1 MKKHLAFLLV
11 FCTTLVFSQSAVKAD
26 FDFELQNKG
35 SFSSW
40 YSFGSAEYL
49 VSADSIQTYNGK
61 YSAALSYQG
70 TNYDYKAIGYTL
82 PQNYAGKTITVSAY
96 IKTENVKNGYAGIW
110 IRIDPN
116 IAIDN
121 MSNSGVKGTTG
132 WKKYELTLELSPE
145 NTTQIALGGLLVG
158 SGKMWI
164 DQLRVSIDGVD
175 VTQAR
180 VFEKQKLPADD
191 DHAFDSGSGIQTVPT
206 NETTLAR
213 LEKLGLIWGFLKY
226 YHPNCAAG
234 NYQMDYELLRILPKV
249 LQAQDSA
256 EFNTCLSNWVR
267 SFGTIETSKKTKLHD
282 SKIKIQTDFSW
293 FTSSDFSPE
302 LIALLQQIESAKR
315 PQKHY
320 YIDFYPEVR
329 NPQFTNEK
337 AYDEMLYPDAGFRL
351 VSLFRYWN
359 MIEYFF
365 PYKYAIDK
373 NWRLVL
379 KAFLPKFLNA
389 KNEMEYTIAVL
400 QLITH
405 IQDTHAT
412 LLNKS
417 EVLNTYFGSR
427 YAVAKVTF
435 AENQAVVADFHN
447 RELGAKSGLKRGDV
461 ITKINEKP
469 IEILVKELLP
479 VTPASN
485 LPTKLRDIATNLLRT
500 NETKIHLEIL
510 RKGKLERIEVSTFS
524 PTEIDIYGRRREI
537 DSCFKWIDTD
547 VAYLNNGSLKRAY
560 VPKIWEEIR
569 KSKALI
575 IDARNYPN
583 DFPLEVLSRYLLPKK
598 TAFAMFTN
606 TSLQQPGTFIFTK
619 PMFTGIR
626 NRNYYKGKVIV
637 LVNEQTQSSAEFH
650 AMSYQAHQN
659 ALIVGTTTAAADGNV
674 SNLVLPGGIYSSFTG
689 IGVYYPDGRETQR
702 IGIVPD
708 VDVKP
713 TVQDIEAGRDTI
725 LEKAIEI
732 AKNR

>member
-11 FCTTLVFSQSAVKAD
+11 FCTTLVFSQSDVKAD

-40 YSFGSAEYL
+40 YSFGSTDYL

-121 MSNSGVKGTTG
+121 MSNAGIKGTTD
-132 WKKYELTLELSPE
+132 WKKHELTLELSPE

-175 VTQAR
+175 VTQAK
-180 VFEKQKLPADD
+180 VFQKQKFPADYD
-191 DHAFDSGSGIQTVPT
+191 QSFDSGSNIQSIPT
-206 NETTLAR
+206 DEITIAR

-226 YHPNCAAG
+226 YHPNCASG
-234 NYQMDYELLRILPKV
+234 NYQMDIELLRVLPKV
-249 LQAQDSA
+249 LQTQGSA
-256 EFNTCLSNWVR
+256 EFNACLSNWVR
-267 SFGTIETSKKTKLHD
+267 SFGTIEKRKKNGLRD
-282 SKIKIQTDFSW
+282 SQVKILPDFSW
-293 FTSSDFSPE
+293 FTSSGFSLE
-302 LIALLQQIESAKR
+302 LITLLQEIESAER
-315 PQKHY
+315 TQKHY
-320 YIDFYPEVR
+320 NVDFYPEVG
-329 NPQFTNEK
+329 NPRFTNERD
-337 AYDEMLYPDAGFRL
+337 YEEMLHPDAGFRL

-359 MIEYFF
+359 MVQYFF
-365 PYKYAIDK
+365 PYKYAIDE
-373 NWRLVL
+373 NWQAVL
-379 KAFLPKFLNA
+379 KTFIPKFLNA
-389 KNEMEYTIAVL
+389 KNETEYTIAVL
-400 QLITH
+400 QLITQ

-417 EVLNTYFGSR
+417 EVLNTYFGAR
-427 YAVAKVTF
+427 YAVAKVAF
-435 AENQAVVADFHN
+435 VENRAVVADFYDD
-447 RELGAKSGLKRGDV
+447 ELGAKSGLKRGDV
-461 ITKINEKP
+461 IAKIDGKLVDNIVNER
-469 IEILVKELLP
+469 LS

-485 LPTKLRDIATNLLRT
+485 LPTKLRNIATNLLRT
-500 NETKIHLEIL
+500 NETKMRLEIV
-510 RKGKLERIEVSTFS
+510 RKGKWESIEVSTFS
-524 PTEIDIYGRRREI
+524 PTEIDVYGRLNKV
-537 DSCFKWIDTD
+537 DTCFKWIDTD

-560 VPKIWEEIR
+560 LPKIWQEIR

-575 IDARNYPN
+575 IDARNYPS

-598 TAFAMFTN
+598 IAFAKFTN
-606 TSLQQPGTFIFTK
+606 TNLKRPGTFTFTK

-626 NRNYYKGKVIV
+626 NRDYYKGKVII

-650 AMSYQAHQN
+650 AMAYQTHPN
-659 ALIVGTTTAAADGNV
+659 AIIVGTTTAAADGNV